1 MKLNSLKHFGIFISI
16 LVITAL
22 ACYGGGT
29 PAVEPVVTQPSD
41 SPTTQSDS
49 LSSANRAKLIS
60 ATVQVLGLFNQN
72 GELIPGYVGS
82 GTIITPTGLI
92 LTNAHVASPASQG
105 DVEYEPDALG
115 ISIIVQE
122 DKPAVPS
129 YIAEVLAV
137 DGYLDLAVL
146 QIRETVNGT
155 PVNANSLN
163 LPYVNVGNSDNVRVG
178 DDLNIFGFPSI
189 GGNTITFTLG
199 TVSGF
204 SSEDQI
210 GDRAWIKTDA
220 TISGGNSGGLAA
232 DNNGNIIGVP
242 TIAASSKDADISDC
256 RVVQDTNGDGTI
268 DRNDSCIPIG
278 GFLNGIRP
286 VNLAMPLIQ
295 AAQNGRQYTSPF
307 AQSGVVSDPGS
318 GNESATDF
326 VWLDTSSATTQECD
340 WSNDIVNSYGE
351 NALCIAAGFDYAG
364 MTTGQLLVE
373 YWYLDGEKVA
383 EYSYAWEWDESGL
396 FGTYL
401 PNGGDPMS
409 AGNYKVE
416 LYAGDN
422 LTFMGSSPEVSVA
435 GGGTSQPSQ
444 PQSSGDTVTVYG
456 VVYDDATGN
465 PIKDAYVFVLTPGV
479 TYDEW
484 AKENYADKYISTYL
498 QTGNNGSYKITGIPR
513 NTEFTIVFSAQG
525 YYDASLDNAITT
537 NSDPDELE
545 LNVGLT
551 K

>member
-1 MKLNSLKHFGIFISI
+1 MKPNSYKHFGIFISI

-22 ACYGGGT
+22 ACYGGSA
-29 PAVEPVVTQPSD
+29 PPVEPVVTQPSD
-41 SPTTQSDS
+41 SPTTPSDS

-60 ATVQVLGLFNQN
+60 ATVQILGLFNQN

-82 GTIITPTGLI
+82 GTIISPTGLI

-129 YIAEVLAV
+129 YIAEALAV
-137 DGYLDLAVL
+137 DGYLDLAVI

-155 PVNANSLN
+155 PVDINSLN
-163 LPYVNVGNSDNVRVG
+163 LPYVNIGNSDNVHVG

-242 TIAASSKDADISDC
+242 TIASSGANTDITDC
-256 RVVQDTNGDGTI
+256 RIVQDTNGDGVV

-286 VNLAMPLIQ
+286 VNLAIPLIQ
-295 AAQNGRQYTSPF
+295 AAQNGKQYTSPF
-307 AQSGVVSDPGS
+307 SQPGVASNPGS
-318 GNESATDF
+318 GNESATNF
-326 VWLDTSSATTQECD
+326 VWLDTSPSTTQECD
-340 WSNDIVNSYGE
+340 WSNEIISSYPSD
-351 NALCIAAGFDYAG
+351 ALCIVAGFEYSG
-364 MTTGQLLVE
+364 MTNGQLLVE
-373 YWYLDGEKVA
+373 YWYLNDERVG
-383 EYSYAWEWDESGL
+383 EYSYTWEWDENGL

-401 PNGGDPMS
+401 PNGGDPMP

-416 LYAGDN
+416 LYVGDN
-422 LTFMGSSPEVSVA
+422 LTFIGSSPEVTVA

-444 PQSSGDTVTVYG
+444 PQSSEDTITIYG

-484 AKENYADKYISTYL
+484 ANENYADKYLSSYL
-498 QTGNNGSYKITGIPR
+498 KTGNNGAYKITIPR

-525 YYDASLDNAITT
+525 YYDAFLDNAIATD
-537 NSDPDELE
+537 SDPDEIE

>member
-1 MKLNSLKHFGIFISI
+1 MKLNFLKPIWMFISI
-16 LVITAL
+16 LAIMAL
-22 ACYGGGT
+22 ACYGGSAPAIEPATSTET
-29 PAVEPVVTQPSD
+29 PAETA
-41 SPTTQSDS
+41 DS
-49 LSSANRAKLIS
+49 LSATNRARLIS
-60 ATVQVLGLFNQN
+60 ATVQILGLFNEN
-72 GELIPGYVGS
+72 GELVPGYVGS
-82 GTIITPTGLI
+82 GTIISPTGLI

-105 DVEYEPDALG
+105 DNEYEPDALG

-137 DGYLDLAVL
+137 DGYLDLAVI
-146 QIRETVNGT
+146 QITQNVNGS
-155 PVNANSLN
+155 PVDKNSLN
-163 LPYVNVGNSDNVRVG
+163 LPYVNIGDSDNVHVG

-204 SSEDQI
+204 ASEDQI

-242 TIAASSKDADISDC
+242 TIAASSRDADISDC
-256 RVVQDTNGDGTI
+256 RVVQDTNGDGAI
-268 DRNDSCIPIG
+268 DKNDSCIPIG

-286 VNLAMPLIQ
+286 VNLALPLIQ
-295 AAQNGRQYTSPF
+295 AAQNGREYTSPF
-307 AQSGVVSDPGS
+307 TQSGVVSAPGS
-318 GNESATDF
+318 GNESASDF
-326 VWLDTSSATTQECD
+326 VWLDTSSATSQECD
-340 WSNDIVNSYGE
+340 WSNDIVNAYPSD
-351 NALCIAAGFDYAG
+351 ALCIAAGFEYSG
-364 MTTGQLLVE
+364 MTNGQLLVE
-373 YWYLDGEKVA
+373 YWYLNGEKVA

-401 PNGGDPMS
+401 PNGGDPMP

-422 LTFMGSSPEVSVA
+422 LTFMGASPEVEVS
-435 GGGTSQPSQ
+435 GEGGTSQPSQ
-444 PQSSGDTVTVYG
+444 PSSSDDTVSVYG
-456 VVYDDATGN
+456 IVYDEATGK
-465 PIKDAYVFVLTPGV
+465 PINGAFVFVLTPGV
-479 TYDEW
+479 TYEQW
-484 AKENYADKYISTYL
+484 SNENYADQYISAYL
-498 QTGNNGSYKITGIPR
+498 QTGSNGGYQITGIPR
-513 NTEFTIVFSAQG
+513 NTEFTLVFTAQG
-525 YYDASLDNAITT
+525 YYDAYLDNAIATD
-537 NSDPDELE
+537 NDPAEFE

>member
-1 MKLNSLKHFGIFISI
+1 MKLNFLKPIWMFISI
-16 LVITAL
+16 LAIMAL
-22 ACYGGGT
+22 ACYGGSAPAIEPAPSTET
-29 PAVEPVVTQPSD
+29 PAETA
-41 SPTTQSDS
+41 DS
-49 LSSANRAKLIS
+49 LSATNRARLIS
-60 ATVQVLGLFNQN
+60 ATVQILGLFNEN
-72 GELIPGYVGS
+72 GELVPGYVGS
-82 GTIITPTGLI
+82 GTIISPTGLI

-105 DVEYEPDALG
+105 DNEYEPDALG

-137 DGYLDLAVL
+137 DGYLDLAVI
-146 QIRETVNGT
+146 QITQNVNGS
-155 PVNANSLN
+155 PVDKNSLN
-163 LPYVNVGNSDNVRVG
+163 LPYVNIGDSDNVHVG

-204 SSEDQI
+204 ASEDQI

-242 TIAASSKDADISDC
+242 TIAASSRDADISDC

-268 DRNDSCIPIG
+268 DKNDSCIPIG

-286 VNLAMPLIQ
+286 VNLALPLIQ
-295 AAQNGRQYTSPF
+295 AAQNGREYTSPF
-307 AQSGVVSDPGS
+307 TQSGVVSAPGS
-318 GNESATDF
+318 GNESASDF
-326 VWLDTSSATTQECD
+326 VWLDTSSATSQECD
-340 WSNDIVNSYGE
+340 WSNDIVNAYPSD
-351 NALCIAAGFDYAG
+351 ALCIAAGFEYSG
-364 MTTGQLLVE
+364 MTNGQLLVE
-373 YWYLDGEKVA
+373 YWYLNGEKVA

-401 PNGGDPMS
+401 PNNGDPMP

-422 LTFMGSSPEVSVA
+422 LTFMGASPEVEVS
-435 GGGTSQPSQ
+435 GEGGTSQPSQ
-444 PQSSGDTVTVYG
+444 PSSSDDTVSVYG
-456 VVYDDATGN
+456 IVYDEATGK
-465 PIKDAYVFVLTPGV
+465 PINGAFVFVLTPGV
-479 TYDEW
+479 TYEQW
-484 AKENYADKYISTYL
+484 SNENYADQYISAYL
-498 QTGNNGSYKITGIPR
+498 QTGSNGAYQITGIPR
-513 NTEFTIVFSAQG
+513 NTEFTLVFSAQG
-525 YYDASLDNAITT
+525 YYDAYLDNAIATD
-537 NSDPDELE
+537 NDPAEFE